1 MHDPLPLL
9 SPVKKRKIHQDIA
22 AQLEALIAS
31 GALREGDTL
40 PAERVLMERFS
51 VGRPA
56 VREAMLALERSGL
69 LRLSNGERARVSRP
83 TAAGVLDGL
92 SASVRVVLAQDD
104 GMRNFQAART
114 MFEVTLVR
122 HAAKH
127 ATPGQINSLGE
138 ALARNHEALGRLA
151 EFEKTDVAFHY
162 EIALIAGNPIFSGMH
177 EALVGWLTEQR
188 NVALRDEA
196 ADQQAY
202 DFHLAVF
209 DAIAAHD
216 ADRAEAAMRQHLDS
230 VVAVFWKM
238 KNQEGT
244 DRVCGS

>member
-1 MHDPLPLL
+1 MHNTLPLL
-9 SPVKKRKIHQDIA
+9 SPVKKRKIYEDIA

-69 LRLSNGERARVSRP
+69 LCLSNGERARVSRP
-83 TAAGVLDGL
+83 TAASVLDGL
-92 SASVRVVLAQDD
+92 SASVRVVMAQDE

-114 MFEVTLVR
+114 MFEVALVR
-122 HAAKH
+122 HAAQH
-127 ATPGQINSLGE
+127 ATPEQIKRLR
-138 ALARNHEALGRLA
+138 ATLKRNHAAMGKLS

-162 EIALIAGNPIFSGMH
+162 EIALIIGNPIFSGMH

-188 NVALRDEA
+188 SVSLRDAA

-202 DFHLAVF
+202 NFHFAIF

-230 VVAVFWKM
+230 VVEVFWKM
-238 KNQEGT
+238 KSQERAE
-244 DRVCGS
+244 RV

>member
-1 MHDPLPLL
+1 MDKTLPLL
-9 SPVKKRKIHQDIA
+9 SPVKKRKVHQDIV

-31 GALREGDTL
+31 GALLEGDTL
-40 PAERVLMERFS
+40 PAERVLMEQFS

-83 TAAGVLDGL
+83 TTASLLDGL
-92 SASVRVVLAQDD
+92 SASVRVVMAQDD

-114 MFEVTLVR
+114 MFEVALVR
-122 HAAKH
+122 HAAQH
-127 ATPGQINSLGE
+127 ATPEQIE
-138 ALARNHEALGRLA
+138 ALRAALQRNHEAVGNLSK
-151 EFEKTDVAFHY
+151 FEKTDVAFHY
-162 EIALIAGNPIFSGMH
+162 EIALIVANPLFSGMH

-188 NVALRDEA
+188 SVSLRDTA

-202 DFHLAVF
+202 DFHRAIF
-209 DAIAAHD
+209 GAIAAHD
-216 ADRAEAAMRQHLDS
+216 PDRAEAAMREHLDT

-238 KNQEGT
+238 KKQE
-244 DRVCGS
+244 RKSSV